1 LTGWVASLSDAEA
14 DNWEICRQDAWFG
27 TGSPRGLGVRL
38 GDELFMWRSKEGLF
52 AYCIVTED
60 ARRVTADSYVP
71 WPHREKYRFVWPID
85 IIEERTQA
93 LHITWTQLDQ
103 IAGLGRIPAS
113 QLPPISEEKTPLVR
127 ALFDRSSEE
136 RLVRIGAGD
145 ALRQDLRRIDSEYDA
160 RVLVERA
167 IRIRQGQGR
176 FRAELLAAYER
187 RCAITDCRVEAV
199 LEAAHITPY
208 RGEKTNRVWNGL
220 LLRADIHTLFD
231 LERVTV
237 MPDLTFK
244 VDPALAETEYGRFA
258 NRRLRVPATEHQV
271 PSPEVLREHNER
283 CGWLSIEA

>member
-1 LTGWVASLSDAEA
+1 
-14 DNWEICRQDAWFG
+14 
-27 TGSPRGLGVRL
+27 
-38 GDELFMWRSKEGLF
+38 MWRSKEGLF

-60 ARRVTADSYVP
+60 AQRVTADSHVP
-71 WPHREKYRFVWPID
+71 WPHREKYRFVWPIQ
-85 IIEERTQA
+85 IVEERTEA
-93 LHITWTQLDQ
+93 LHITWKQLDQ
-103 IAGLGRIPAS
+103 IASIGGVPAS
-113 QLPPISEEKTPLVR
+113 QLPPISEEKTPFVR
-127 ALFDRSSEE
+127 ALFNRSSEE

-145 ALRQDLRRIDSEYDA
+145 AVRQDLRRIESEYDA

-187 RCAITDCRVEAV
+187 RCAITDCGVEAV

-237 MPDLTFK
+237 LPDLTFK
-244 VDPALAETEYGRFA
+244 VDPALAETEYGGFA
-258 NRRLRVPATEHQV
+258 NRRLRVPANDDQA

-283 CGWLSIEA
+283 CGWLPMDA